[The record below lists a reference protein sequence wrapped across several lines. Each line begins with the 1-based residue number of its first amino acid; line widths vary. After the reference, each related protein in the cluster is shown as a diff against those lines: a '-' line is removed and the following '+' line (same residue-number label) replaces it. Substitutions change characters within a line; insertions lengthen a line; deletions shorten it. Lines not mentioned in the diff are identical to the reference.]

1 MSLQSFDGKKYV
13 SVVTYRKN
21 GEKVPTPAWFVL
33 DRNHLYVWT
42 EAESGKV
49 RRLRRNPKLAIAPC
63 KMNGTPIGPYF
74 ESVAAIAPDDSRLD
88 LQRAFKAKY
97 GLTLALSRLFS
108 RSRGA
113 KRVFLDISA

>member
-13 SVVTYRKN
+13 SVATYRKN
-21 GEKVPTPAWFVL
+21 GEKVPTPTWFVL
-33 DRNHLYVWT
+33 GQNHLYVWT

-63 KMNGTPIGPYF
+63 KMSGSLIGPYLDA
-74 ESVAAIAPDDSRLD
+74 VATIAPDDSRAD
-88 LQRAFKAKY
+88 LQMAFKKKY

-108 RSRGA
+108 RSRAA
-113 KRVFLDISA
+113 KRVFLDISP